1 MKVHNQSEKAFT
13 LHSGINIKAG
23 QRTYIG
29 INRVFTSKL
38 EKPYSNCL
46 KELETEDPDLKRY
59 FGYFNDLGVDYYDQ
73 NFCFKICSQDLLL
86 KQCGCVDLFTP
97 AINNASYCGSDVEL
111 KCLSSFNK
119 VFKTSDHPGNL

>member
-73 NFCFKICSQDLLL
+73 NFCFKI
-86 KQCGCVDLFTP
+86 
-97 AINNASYCGSDVEL
+97 
-111 KCLSSFNK
+111 
-119 VFKTSDHPGNL
+119 